1 MNLQLIRDF
10 VYAQKQIKAFIG
22 PLAIVGGG
30 GAAIDLSF
38 RELGERLS
46 PRAVNSLLH
55 RLQVELLE

>member
-1 MNLQLIRDF
+1 MDLHLIRDF
-10 VYAQKQIKAFIG
+10 VYTQTQIKAFNCWG
-22 PLAIVGGG
+22 AIVGEG